1 MVIVR
6 FVDIGDID
14 YQHFFSSYLR
24 IKNTILCSSE
34 SYYLEVY
41 EYLLCFIYHIYNGRL
56 KTSRIFAMLYLLYIQ
71 RKIEDI
77 LVE

>member
-1 MVIVR
+1 MMKKSV
-6 FVDIGDID
+6 GNQCHQ
-14 YQHFFSSYLR
+14 YQQNEQSP
-24 IKNTILCSSE
+24 
-34 SYYLEVY
+34 
-41 EYLLCFIYHIYNGRL
+41 LLTELIGRL

>member
-1 MVIVR
+1 MKKSV
-6 FVDIGDID
+6 GNQCHQ
-14 YQHFFSSYLR
+14 YQQNEQSPLL
-24 IKNTILCSSE
+24 TE
-34 SYYLEVY
+34 Q

-77 LVE
+77 LVEWLKQ